1 MKLTIKQEIG
11 LRTAVDRYKAGEKYT
26 VISGYAGSG
35 KSTLVRF
42 IVAALGVPEDKIAY
56 VAYTGKAAKVL
67 AQKGCA
73 NATTAHKLL
82 YYAKPMP
89 NGHYKFSPK
98 SNIEY
103 NVVIVDEVSM
113 LPRSMWELLLR
124 HPAYIIACGD
134 PGQLPPVDKTEAN
147 DVLAKPHVFLD
158 EIMRQAQESEII
170 RLSMHVREG
179 LPLSTFE
186 CAGEQVRV
194 IQKREL
200 VDGMYSWADQ
210 ILCATNRTRIDI
222 NNAVRAMRGYG
233 PEPCP
238 EDRVI
243 SLRNHWDL
251 LSSAQAPLTN
261 GTIGTLSNFIH
272 ADMLFPHRLFI
283 PPVDCLLSEVTTDD
297 GDNFSGLYIDY
308 KALITGEKTLT
319 PQLEYKVIKAKDG
332 PEPPLEF
339 AYAYAITT
347 WKAQGSEWDRVLGFE
362 ESFPFDKEEH
372 KKYLYTM
379 ITRAK
384 EKLVVVQK

>member
-1 MKLTIKQEIG
+1 MILTTKQEEG
-11 LRTAVDRYKAGEKYT
+11 LREAVERYRRGEKYT

-42 IVAALGVPEDKIAY
+42 IVAALNIPEEKIAY

-67 AQKGCA
+67 AQKGCP

-89 NGHYKFSPK
+89 NGGYKFTPK
-98 SNIEY
+98 PTIEY
-103 NVVIVDEVSM
+103 PVVIVDEVSM

-147 DVLAKPHVFLD
+147 DVLARPHVFLD

-179 LPLSTFE
+179 RPLSTFE
-186 CAGEQVRV
+186 NAGEQVKV
-194 IQKREL
+194 IRKSDL
-200 VDGMYSWADQ
+200 VEGMYRWADQ

-222 NNAVRAMRGYG
+222 NNLVRKMRGYG
-233 PEPCP
+233 PEPCT
-238 EDRVI
+238 EDKII

-251 LSSAQAPLTN
+251 LSSAKAPLTN
-261 GTIGTLSNFIH
+261 GSIGTLSKFIH
-272 ADMLFPHRLFI
+272 ADMIFPPRLFI
-283 PPVDCLLSEVTTDD
+283 PPVDCLLSEMTTED
-297 GDNFSGLYIDY
+297 GDTFTGLYIDY

-319 PQLEYKVIKAKDG
+319 PQLEYKVVKAKDG

-347 WKAQGSEWDRVLGFE
+347 WKAQGSEWDKVLGFE
-362 ESFPFDKEEH
+362 ESFPFDREEH
-372 KKYLYTM
+372 KKFLYTM
-379 ITRAK
+379 VTRAK
-384 EKLVVVQK
+384 EKLVIVQK